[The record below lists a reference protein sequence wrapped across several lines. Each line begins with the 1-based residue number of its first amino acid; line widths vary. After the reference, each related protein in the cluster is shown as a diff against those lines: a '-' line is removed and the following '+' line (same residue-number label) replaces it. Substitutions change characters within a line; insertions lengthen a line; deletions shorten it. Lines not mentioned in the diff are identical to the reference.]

1 MLSKAKDLKGYKLN
15 SLDGDI
21 GSVQEFYFD
30 DKYWT
35 VRYLVANTGSWLT
48 GKQVLISPFA
58 LVSIDRESKN
68 IGIDLSKKQI
78 EKSPALDTDKPIS
91 RQFED
96 DYYNYYAW
104 PSYWAG
110 PYDWES
116 RPYNPGERER
126 WGKFIQGDKAWDP
139 HLRSTHAVTGYHIQ
153 AIDGEIGHV
162 EDFIIDDDNWA
173 IRYLVINTGNW
184 WPGRKVLISPYWID
198 RISWTES
205 KVYINHTRET
215 IKQSPQYMDDVL
227 PTRDFETRLHGHF
240 NRQGYWMDE
249 LAVR

>member
-1 MLSKAKDLKGYKLN
+1 MLSKAKDLKGYKLE

-21 GSVQEFYFD
+21 GSVKEFYFD

-35 VRYLVANTGSWLT
+35 VRYLVANAGSWLT

-58 LVSIDRESKN
+58 LVSIDKAN
-68 IGIDLSKKQI
+68 KKIGIDLSKKQI
-78 EKSPALDTDKPIS
+78 EKSPALDTDKPVS

-96 DYYNYYAW
+96 DYYNYYGW
-104 PSYWAG
+104 PAYWAG

-116 RPYNPGERER
+116 ASYNAGDRER
-126 WGKFIQGDKAWDP
+126 WGKFISGDKTWDP

-153 AIDGEIGHV
+153 AMDGEIGHV
-162 EDFIIDDDNWA
+162 EDFIIDDDTWA

-184 WPGRKVLISPYWID
+184 WPGKKVLISPYWID
-198 RISWTES
+198 RISWDES
-205 KVYINHTRET
+205 KVFINHTRET

-227 PTRDFETRLHGHF
+227 PTREFETKLHGHF
-240 NRQGYWMDE
+240 NRQGYWTEE